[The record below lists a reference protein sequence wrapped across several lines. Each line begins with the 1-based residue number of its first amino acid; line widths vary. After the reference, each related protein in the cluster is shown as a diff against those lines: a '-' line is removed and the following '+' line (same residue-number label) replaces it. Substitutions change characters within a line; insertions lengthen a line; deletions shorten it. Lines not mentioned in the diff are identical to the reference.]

1 MEKEK
6 YVMPQAIEEAFVA
19 NSYCSNC
26 GTQVTGKN
34 GMRCINP
41 YHNHYNSGY
50 FTYVWI
56 DAPGSVVCETHIT
69 KSTPKSDSDGGMS
82 IPKGDQCLFGDGTW
96 EPAIKKVD
104 FDWLGS
110 YYVPYSVYQSEKDF
124 GRSKCYGSYRFDG
137 TYIDKVLS

>member
-41 YHNHYNSGY
+41 YHNHYDWGY

-56 DAPGSVVCETHIT
+56 DAPGSVVCDTYIT
-69 KSTPKSDSDGGMS
+69 KSTPKSNSDGGMDV
-82 IPKGDQCLFGDGTW
+82 PYGDPCLFKDGHQEYATT
-96 EPAIKKVD
+96 KVNVR
-104 FDWLGS
+104 GVGR
-110 YYVPYSVYQSEKDF
+110 YYVPASVAE
-124 GRSKCYGSYRFDG
+124 SKWGDCYGSYRFDG

>member
-41 YHNHYNSGY
+41 YHNHYDAGY
-50 FTYVWI
+50 FAYVWI
-56 DAPGSVVCETHIT
+56 DAPGSVTCDTYIT
-69 KSTPKSDSDGGMS
+69 KATPKSNSDGGMTV
-82 IPKGDQCLFGDGTW
+82 PWDDPCLFEDGHSENATRQVT
-96 EPAIKKVD
+96 IRGV
-104 FDWLGS
+104 GT
-110 YYVPYSVYQSEKDF
+110 YYVPASVAE
-124 GRSKCYGSYRFDG
+124 SKWGNCYGSYRFDG
-137 TYIDKVLS
+137 SYIDKVLS

>member
-26 GTQVTGKN
+26 GKHVTGNN

-41 YHNHYNSGY
+41 YHNHYDEGY

-56 DAPGSVVCETHIT
+56 DAPGSVVCDTYIT
-69 KSTPKSDSDGGMS
+69 RATPKSNSNGGMTV
-82 IPKGDQCLFGDGTW
+82 PPNDPCLYKNGISENATTQVTVEGVGT
-96 EPAIKKVD
+96 
-104 FDWLGS
+104 
-110 YYVPYSVYQSEKDF
+110 YYVPASVAE
-124 GRSKCYGSYRFDG
+124 SKWGDCYGSYRFDG
-137 TYIDKVLS
+137 SYVDKVLS

>member
-26 GTQVTGKN
+26 GTHVTGKN

-69 KSTPKSDSDGGMS
+69 KSTPKSDGEGGGGMS
-82 IPKGDQCLFGDGTW
+82 ISKNDACLFKDGHT
-96 EPAIKKVD
+96 EYATTKVNV
-104 FDWLGS
+104 WKVGS
-110 YYVPYSVYQSEKDF
+110 YYVPASVATSEWGD
-124 GRSKCYGSYRFDG
+124 CYGSYRFDG

>member
-41 YHNHYNSGY
+41 YHNHYDAGY

-56 DAPGSVVCETHIT
+56 DAPGSVVCDTHIT
-69 KSTPKSDSDGGMS
+69 KDIPKSGSDGGMD
-82 IPKGDQCLFGDGTW
+82 IPAGDPCLFEDATW
-96 EPAIKKVD
+96 ENATQRVS
-104 FDWLGS
+104 FDWFKS
-110 YYVPYSVYQSEKDF
+110 YYVPNSVYQSENRW
-124 GRSKCYGSYRFDG
+124 GTSKCYGSYRFDG
-137 TYIDKVLS
+137 SYIDKVLS

>member
-1 MEKEK
+1 MKKEK

-50 FTYVWI
+50 FASVWI
-56 DAPGSVVCETHIT
+56 DAPGSVVCDTFIT
-69 KSTPKSDSDGGMS
+69 KNTPRSNSNGGMDV
-82 IPKGDQCLFGDGTW
+82 PKGDPCLFKDGHT
-96 EPAIKKVD
+96 EYATTPVNVRRVR
-104 FDWLGS
+104 
-110 YYVPYSVYQSEKDF
+110 YYVPASVAKVKWGD
-124 GRSKCYGSYRFDG
+124 CYGSYRFDG
-137 TYIDKVLS
+137 SYIDTVLS

>member
-41 YHNHYNSGY
+41 YHNHYDSGY
-50 FTYVWI
+50 FAYVWI
-56 DAPGSVVCETHIT
+56 DAPGSVVCDTYIT
-69 KSTPKSDSDGGMS
+69 KSTLKSSSDGGMTV
-82 IPKGDQCLFGDGTW
+82 PYGDPCLFKDGHQENATRR
-96 EPAIKKVD
+96 VNVR
-104 FDWLGS
+104 GVGR
-110 YYVPYSVYQSEKDF
+110 YYVPASIATSEGGD
-124 GRSKCYGSYRFDG
+124 CYGSYRFDG

>member
-26 GTQVTGKN
+26 GTHVTGKN

-41 YHNHYNSGY
+41 YHNHYESRGY
-50 FTYVWI
+50 FTFVWI
-56 DAPGSVVCETHIT
+56 DAPGSVVCDTYIT
-69 KSTPKSDSDGGMS
+69 KITTKSNSDGGMNV
-82 IPKGDQCLFGDGTW
+82 PYGDPCLFKDGHQESATTR
-96 EPAIKKVD
+96 VNVR
-104 FDWLGS
+104 GVGR
-110 YYVPYSVYQSEKDF
+110 YYVPASVAE
-124 GRSKCYGSYRFDG
+124 SKWGDCYGSYRFDG